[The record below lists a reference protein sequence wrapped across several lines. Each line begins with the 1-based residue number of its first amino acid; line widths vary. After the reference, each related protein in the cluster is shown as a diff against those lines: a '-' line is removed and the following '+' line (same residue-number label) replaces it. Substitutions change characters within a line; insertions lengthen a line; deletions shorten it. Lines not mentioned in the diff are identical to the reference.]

1 MAQGDAE
8 ESVEPALDSQ
18 IQPCHSKKKKMMSYC
33 MVNEV
38 DTISISKNF
47 FVPLI

>member
-18 IQPCHSKKKKMMSYC
+18 LQPCHGTEKENDALLYG
-33 MVNEV
+33 
-38 DTISISKNF
+38 
-47 FVPLI
+47 

>member
-18 IQPCHSKKKKMMSYC
+18 IQPCHGKEKENDVLLYG
-33 MVNEV
+33 
-38 DTISISKNF
+38 
-47 FVPLI
+47 